1 MFQLNVEIDSM
12 IYRGASSDTTSN
24 STQVSYPQVDIHT
37 LEENYVSKV
46 RSEVNNVMTTVE
58 TRVQEAVLTVIEN
71 LVITRVE
78 LTMKVVN
85 ASPGWS
91 VDDNVFELI
100 KWIFRVRSKAYT

>member
-1 MFQLNVEIDSM
+1 MIGQSTYDVPTECRDS
-12 IYRGASSDTTSN
+12 ITYRGASSDTTSN
-24 STQVSYPQVDIHT
+24 STQVNYPQVDIHT

-58 TRVQEAVLTVIEN
+58 TRVQEAVLTVVEN

-85 ASPGWS
+85 ASPG
-91 VDDNVFELI
+91 
-100 KWIFRVRSKAYT
+100 